1 MLKIDYDVIIIGAGV
16 VGNAIARELSR
27 FDIRLYVLE
36 KELDVALGTSC
47 RNSGVLHSG
56 NCFPS

>member
-27 FDIRLYVLE
+27 FDIRLCVLE
-36 KELDVALGTSC
+36 KELDVALGISC
-47 RNSGVLHSG
+47 
-56 NCFPS
+56 